1 MPQAAHNFYENE
13 LKPTLLEVFE
23 EIYIDVTNGDEWY
36 QIGVEKEG
44 DVEDCEWKD
53 RDGFWSHNNGGVE
66 MTFIPNTSILYNGST
81 LAPCIK
87 TWVDNQHESCK
98 EEAKEDENYLEW
110 KAEQEEKGEDSDVE
124 TWFSETCE
132 GGDFEND
139 HQNNWMESTPF
150 CKVEAWLQGPDGFQ
164 FKGEVEPDT
173 VLKLHFEFCFNDD
186 IGYGR
191 PCISWCPG
199 VGDHPKCEANIYFE
213 AKNVEFARQLLK
225 TKILEMAKLP
235 DDEQR
240 EKVEFY
246 ADGLD
251 DRQF

>member
-13 LKPTLLEVFE
+13 LKPTLLEVFG
-23 EIYIDVTNGDEWY
+23 EIYDDVTNGDEWY

-44 DVEDCEWKD
+44 DVEDCEWED
-53 RDGFWSHNNGGVE
+53 RDGFWSHNNGGIE
-66 MTFIPNTSILYNGST
+66 MSFIPSTSIFSNGCRH
-81 LAPCIK
+81 APCIQA
-87 TWVDNQHESCK
+87 WVDGQYKECK
-98 EEAKEDENYLEW
+98 ENALDDENYLEW
-110 KAEQEEKGEDSDVE
+110 KAEQEAEGKESDVE
-124 TWFSETCE
+124 YWLSDTDDGNE
-132 GGDFEND
+132 FEND
-139 HQNNWMESTPF
+139 HEDSYMESTPF
-150 CKVEAWLQGPDGFQ
+150 CKVEAWLQGVDGYQ

-186 IGYGR
+186 LGYGR
-191 PCISWCPG
+191 PYISWCPG
-199 VGDHPKCEANIYFE
+199 VGDHPKCAANIYFE

-240 EKVEFY
+240 ETVDFY